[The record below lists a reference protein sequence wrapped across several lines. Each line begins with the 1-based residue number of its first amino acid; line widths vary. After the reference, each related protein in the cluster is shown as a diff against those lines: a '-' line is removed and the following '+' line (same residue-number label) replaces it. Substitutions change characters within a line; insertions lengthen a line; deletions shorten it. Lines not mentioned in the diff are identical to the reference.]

1 MSIVAGRGQKEASIP
16 WSQSYKWLRFPP
28 LTLCSGPTSG
38 SLQEQYMTFTAESS
52 LQAPGNFLT
61 LNCQYSTYLI
71 SLFQLLSGLAHG
83 SLTSTRSLEP
93 KAEKVDIPEK
103 GR

>member
-1 MSIVAGRGQKEASIP
+1 MSIVGRGQKEASIP

-52 LQAPGNFLT
+52 LQPPENILT
-61 LNCQYSTYLI
+61 LNCRYSTYLI
-71 SLFQLLSGLAHG
+71 SSFQLLNGLAHG

-93 KAEKVDIPEK
+93 KAEKVDFPGK
-103 GR
+103 GN